1 MQLSNR
7 STRILQPAKRWFVYL
22 SLFLALFLNY
32 MPFGDMPWIPDWVA
46 LVLAFWCIREPLYIG
61 MGTGFVLGLI
71 VDIGHASAMG
81 QHALAYVVLTFL
93 ANAFSRRIMWFPALL
108 QALHVLPML
117 LAAQA
122 VMTGARMFAQPGVAF
137 PGWDYFL
144 SSITGVV
151 LWLPL
156 TYLLL
161 LPQFQPVDR
170 DENRPI

>member
-7 STRILQPAKRWFVYL
+7 SNRLLRPPKPWFVYL
-22 SLFLALFLNY
+22 SLFIGLVLSY
-32 MPFGDMPWIPDWVA
+32 VPFGHRPGIPDWAA
-46 LVLAFWCIREPLYIG
+46 LVLVFWCIREPQYIG
-61 MGTGFVLGLI
+61 MGIGFFLGIL
-71 VDIGHASAMG
+71 VDIGHGTPMG
-81 QHALAYVVLTFL
+81 QHALAYVVLAFIANGL
-93 ANAFSRRIMWFPALL
+93 ARRIMWFPSLL

-117 LAAQA
+117 LVAQA
-122 VMTGARMFAQPGVAF
+122 LMAGVRVFVGEEF
-137 PGWDYFL
+137 PEWNYFL
-144 SSITGVV
+144 SSIVGAA